1 MRMRSVLAGGLA
13 LVSLLLSACGGGSG
27 SGGQAQVRLINM
39 SATTSLDVYESSN
52 KLISSVSASAV
63 SGYTGIDEGSYTVNF
78 KGAGSSTTLLSQTRS
93 WSKDTQYTLLA
104 YERYGAIK
112 AVQITENQSAPS
124 SGAASVNFYNLAT
137 DAGALDIYVTDPSA
151 SLTGATATASSIAA
165 GNGSGYIEIGKGT
178 YRVRVTAAGDKTDVR
193 LDIPSVTLSDQQI
206 ATLGLT
212 STTGGVLV
220 DGVLGTQ
227 GGSVAFYRNTNARVR
242 VVAAL
247 TNNAIVA
254 ATAGSTTL
262 ASALQSTSVGA
273 YVQVTAGTPTVTVTS
288 GGTTISSAAQTL
300 NAGYD
305 YTLLVYGDAAG
316 TPQSALLV
324 DDNRISDTSSSYAKV
339 RLVHGVVGLDS
350 ALTLYVNS
358 SAKASSVTYGAGSD
372 YASLASTT
380 SASLQVLSPATSV
393 YSATDVTFASG
404 ATYTLFMVGTS
415 SSPRGLLIQ
424 DH

>member
-39 SATTSLDVYESSN
+39 SAATSLDVYESSN

-151 SLTGATATASSIAA
+151 SLTGAIATASSIAA

-178 YRVRVTAAGDKTDVR
+178 YRVRV
-193 LDIPSVTLSDQQI
+193 
-206 ATLGLT
+206 
-212 STTGGVLV
+212 
-220 DGVLGTQ
+220 
-227 GGSVAFYRNTNARVR
+227 
-242 VVAAL
+242 
-247 TNNAIVA
+247 
-254 ATAGSTTL
+254 
-262 ASALQSTSVGA
+262 
-273 YVQVTAGTPTVTVTS
+273 
-288 GGTTISSAAQTL
+288 
-300 NAGYD
+300 
-305 YTLLVYGDAAG
+305 
-316 TPQSALLV
+316 
-324 DDNRISDTSSSYAKV
+324 
-339 RLVHGVVGLDS
+339 
-350 ALTLYVNS
+350 
-358 SAKASSVTYGAGSD
+358 
-372 YASLASTT
+372 
-380 SASLQVLSPATSV
+380 
-393 YSATDVTFASG
+393 
-404 ATYTLFMVGTS
+404 
-415 SSPRGLLIQ
+415 
-424 DH
+424 